1 MKSIRLGDVSVTESF
16 DGVEIVQMERGD
28 LRLSGGGTVP
38 NHGAPIEGA
47 KITIK
52 REDRQA
58 LTDFLKGDQ

>member
-16 DGVEIVQMERGD
+16 DGVEIVQMERQSLHTKD
-28 LRLSGGGTVP
+28 LNIPG
-38 NHGAPIEGA
+38 HGAPIEGS

-58 LTDFLKGDQ
+58 LADFLKGDQ